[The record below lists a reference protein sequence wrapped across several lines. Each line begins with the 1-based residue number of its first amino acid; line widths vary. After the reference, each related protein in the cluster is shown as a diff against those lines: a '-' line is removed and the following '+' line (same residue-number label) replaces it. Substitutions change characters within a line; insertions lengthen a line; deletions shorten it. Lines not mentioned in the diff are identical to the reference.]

1 MRARVALSD
10 AGLSGESVAWVT
22 LHWKLKVRWHSDDA
36 FSCCAAAKVATA
48 LWQCAPRH
56 STTQLLSESRHS
68 LAADSHLKPRRL
80 PRP

>member
-36 FSCCAAAKVATA
+36 FSVLCSRKGRYCTVAVCTAAQHHTA
-48 LWQCAPRH
+48 AEVH
-56 STTQLLSESRHS
+56 
-68 LAADSHLKPRRL
+68 K
-80 PRP
+80 